1 MSSFNSLAQKN
12 VICLNEKGVSIP
24 VFDFYHK
31 NKTSIYNHV
40 SIETDSVIFKR
51 LRYNY
56 YFGDLRKDIKSQFFK
71 LLYQKHGIDTTK
83 ALVIH
88 YRDTI
93 KAMKNFPK
101 RDSVVHE
108 GETEKWHWH
117 LLSYKGFKRNHFK
130 CLKRYKKFKDA
141 NILHFYGVHLG
152 SSKELEEM
160 KWLKDYGML
169 ISKLFSDGYSNFKRI
184 IIHPNGEFYITDYNT
199 KISIKDLIENKY
211 SFSYNS
217 MFLLY

>member
-1 MSSFNSLAQKN
+1 MTRSDYLKNLMIIKNFLLFIFFMSSFNSLAQKN

-130 CLKRYKKFKDA
+130 YD
-141 NILHFYGVHLG
+141 
-152 SSKELEEM
+152 
-160 KWLKDYGML
+160 
-169 ISKLFSDGYSNFKRI
+169 FKRDTNSSA
-184 IIHPNGEFYITDYNT
+184 PYSKTSKAGKPVSWVTLAQAG
-199 KISIKDLIENKY
+199 KIS
-211 SFSYNS
+211 SFSISSWLTVMAITFLPEMVS
-217 MFLLY
+217 MAFICSCNECNL